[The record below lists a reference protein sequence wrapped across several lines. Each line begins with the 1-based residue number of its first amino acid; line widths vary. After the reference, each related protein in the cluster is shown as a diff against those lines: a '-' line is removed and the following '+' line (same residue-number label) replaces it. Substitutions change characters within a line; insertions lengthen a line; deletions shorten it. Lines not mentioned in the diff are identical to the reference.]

1 MIGTD
6 GLNQSI
12 APQAFA
18 ETSPLFYEGY
28 FVPRQG
34 LQLETVFATYAH
46 LYRVQPW
53 VSVVVNKISKL
64 IARLG
69 INVWDE
75 SVPGAKTLDLTSPF
89 ALLMANPCQWMN
101 PFSFW
106 FWVAATI
113 EIYGETYLIKERGGP
128 NGRQVTGFIPMHPA
142 LTQIKRHDTGE
153 LVYRFMGRPNEVIP
167 ENDVVAFREFNPD
180 GFMRGMSRLEPLRN
194 TLMSE
199 DSSRRATE
207 SWWKNMGRP
216 STVLST
222 DKILGPEGRDRVRQ
236 GWESQHGGSSN
247 AGKVAI
253 FEDGITVTPV
263 QLTAEEM
270 QYIQSRKLNREEVAA
285 VYDIPPTAIHI
296 LDKATYSNITE
307 QMRSVYRDSM
317 APRIEFIESVLN
329 WEVGREFNGAKK
341 AKFAVAEVLRGD
353 FEHRAT
359 SVALLVDHGIMKPSE
374 ARPLFDLGDEGE
386 IADKL
391 YALAMLQEL
400 GRPAERITIAAQE
413 APGVTPAGIPVTG
426 PPAPGTNPNTGAPP
440 HQIPAVN
447 GQQPH
452 QVPAATVQYAQ
463 PTPTHNLPALA
474 GGTHSVPSAAAQKFV
489 RDIAGKIGRGWSLQA
504 AAKHLVENHPDDW
517 DLIEEACA
525 HIIERKTA

>member
-1 MIGTD
+1 MILKD
-6 GLNQSI
+6 GYNQPI
-12 APQAFA
+12 APQSFA
-18 ETSPLFYEGY
+18 ETSPLSFQGY

-53 VSVVVNKISKL
+53 VAVVVNKISKL

-75 SVPGAKTLDLTSPF
+75 SVPGGKQLDLTSPF

-113 EIYGETYLIKERGGP
+113 EIYGETYLIKEREG
-128 NGRQVTGFIPMHPA
+128 NRITGFLPMHPA
-142 LTQIKRHDTGE
+142 LTQIKRDGDGSLT
-153 LVYRFMGRPNEVIP
+153 YKFMGNPNEDIP
-167 ENDVVAFREFNPD
+167 EKDVVAFREFNPD

-194 TLMSE
+194 TLMNE

-207 SWWKNMGRP
+207 SWWANMGRP

-253 FEDGITVTPV
+253 FEDGITVTPI

-329 WEVGREFNGAKK
+329 WDVGKEFYGAKK

-391 YALAMLQEL
+391 YALAAMQEL

-413 APGVTPAGIPVTG
+413 SPGRTPSGIPVG
-426 PPAPGTNPNTGAPP
+426 APTNPDTHTVPAVNGSTP
-440 HQIPAVN
+440 HQIP
-447 GQQPH
+447 Q
-452 QVPAATVQYAQ
+452 AAT
-463 PTPTHNLPALA
+463 PP
-474 GGTHSVPSAAAQKFV
+474 THSVPAVNGGSHSVPLAQKYV

-504 AAKHLVENHPDDW
+504 AAKHLVETNPDDW
-517 DLIEEACA
+517 DAIEEACA
-525 HIIERKTA
+525 HIIERKPA